1 MPLYMHS
8 CRNRYGQREA
18 YLQRPKLPVPKDR
31 EDRPRLFRLED
42 RLAPAA
48 LVPPLPQPAK
58 QRENA
63 IMSPMLSVRRTV
75 TSTSEQLDVHNLG
88 HRG

>member
-8 CRNRYGQREA
+8 CRNQYGQREA

-48 LVPPLPQPAK
+48 LVPPFRQVDPQRPLLPVVLGDLDH
-58 QRENA
+58 
-63 IMSPMLSVRRTV
+63 SPPSKERT
-75 TSTSEQLDVHNLG
+75 QL
-88 HRG
+88 